1 MATPSVSAVGGQ
13 VKEKITRERILPA
26 SEAARDGAAM
36 PDFWEYVEALT
47 PEKWNDHIVYLYR
60 EDPKVSTYSGE
71 FAYLDKFVGYIEVR
85 PGVQAPMEERGLIEQ
100 AIKEKFGGRAFR
112 LICKRGKERV
122 TVGKCV
128 NEAPPKY
135 PDANPQQF
143 AGPLPN
149 AGTTDASVASK
160 AIDAMANQQPDAM
173 RLAMDVL
180 RTASEIVMKSGQ
192 PHNNPP
198 AAAPVSDIDA
208 ELKRAMIN
216 RMLNPPDPLAEFAK
230 YKELFQ
236 PQQNQLVDKLVGMAL
251 EKFMSPAPAVSGRTT
266 LLDLGRDI
274 LPSIAGAVKD
284 SIHEY
289 RLATEAQVR
298 GIELQ
303 RGMNPSTPMHAN
315 PLAPAALPPAVE
327 TAAPSV
333 QQPAAPPPGEG
344 SGMPSFPW
352 IEQRIANIAKD
363 LNYTVDEAVDETL
376 SFLYNVDPRI
386 VGLLLDPP
394 TLDPRLKPG
403 EEGLLQ
409 LFQHEP
415 ILQQVPVGPRLTEY
429 IKKFVIQAK
438 EAEATR
444 AATAKP
450 PAPPPSA

>member
-1 MATPSVSAVGGQ
+1 VSTSPAVGP
-13 VKEKITRERILPA
+13 VVEKVTRTRTLPPA
-26 SEAARDGAAM
+26 EAAKDTATQ

-47 PEKWNDHIVYLYR
+47 PEKWNEHIVYLYR

-85 PGVQAPMEERGLIEQ
+85 PGVQVPMEERGIVEQ

-149 AGTTDASVASK
+149 AGATDASVASK
-160 AIDAMANQQPDAM
+160 AIDAMAAQQPDAM

-180 RTASEIVMKSGQ
+180 RTASDIVMKSGQ
-192 PHNNPP
+192 PHGPVTPP
-198 AAAPVSDIDA
+198 TESDIDR
-208 ELKRAMIN
+208 EFKRAMIT

-251 EKFMSPAPAVSGRTT
+251 ERFMTPAPVTSGRTT
-266 LLDLGRDI
+266 LLDLGREA
-274 LPSIAGAVKD
+274 LPVLASAVKETM
-284 SIHEY
+284 HEY
-289 RLATEAQVR
+289 RLSAEAQVR
-298 GIELQ
+298 AMELQ
-303 RGMNPSTPMHAN
+303 RGMPGPTIVHAN
-315 PLAPAALPPAVE
+315 P
-327 TAAPSV
+327 
-333 QQPAAPPPGEG
+333 QPAAPLPAEPAPAAPQQSAPAADAGV
-344 SGMPSFPW
+344 PSFQW
-352 IEQRIANIAKD
+352 IEERIAKIAKD
-363 LNYTVDEAVDETL
+363 LSFTVDEAVDETL

-394 TLDPRLKPG
+394 KLDPRLKPG

-409 LFQHEP
+409 LFQYEP

-429 IKKFVIQAK
+429 IKKFVVAAK
-438 EAEATR
+438 DAEAAR
-444 AATAKP
+444 LGNATKP
-450 PAPPPSA
+450 PTPPPSA